1 MMNRYHSFMHA
12 LTTLQAHWRGYQGR
26 RIAVAVKKKKSA
38 ITIQRHVRGFVK
50 RYVLMHFR
58 GHND

>member
-26 RIAVAVKKKKSA
+26 RIAIAVREYKGA

-50 RYVLMHFR
+50 R
-58 GHND
+58 